1 VVRFLQKPVWLAV
14 AAVALVAQVVPR
26 AWSADCERGCCEAE
40 VHECC
45 TACPAETTEPPCH
58 CQLDAR
64 QDQPLLAH
72 RVTSPQCDLLDQVA
86 VADWASMQAPHAI
99 ATISGQNAGCD
110 QCDCCGCCETGSCEC
125 TSCTCDCCVDECC
138 GK

>member
-26 AWSADCERGCCEAE
+26 AWSADCERGCCAAE

-45 TACPAETTEPPCH
+45 TACPAETTERPCH

-64 QDQPLLAH
+64 QDQPLLTH

-86 VADWASMQAPHAI
+86 VADLASMQAPHAI
-99 ATISGQNAGCD
+99 GVSREYVAASLAVPIRPTRIL
-110 QCDCCGCCETGSCEC
+110 CG
-125 TSCTCDCCVDECC
+125 VWRN
-138 GK
+138 

>member
-1 VVRFLQKPVWLAV
+1 MVRLLQKPVWLAV

-26 AWSADCERGCCEAE
+26 PWSADCERGCCAAE

-86 VADWASMQAPHAI
+86 VADWAPTQAPHAI
-99 ATISGQNAGCD
+99 GVSREYVAASLAVPIRPMRIL
-110 QCDCCGCCETGSCEC
+110 CG
-125 TSCTCDCCVDECC
+125 VWRN
-138 GK
+138 